1 MPNGSSRLP
10 TNEQKEHITRKGVWP
25 LKRFGALMARSLP
38 GLCQCKSFDMEEIMK
53 PMVSTD
59 WRVLAVPVASLAA
72 LLLATP
78 QVALADS
85 GTFEEVS
92 SFTTHYIT
100 FEHGDETIIGGTLDG
115 TRIIISSSGEPFV
128 KGESSITECLVFVRK
143 TANGIDN
150 ESPCTF
156 TDSSQDKLFTV
167 ARRRAGNM
175 EAGGQGKIEIQGG
188 TGKYKGITGSCGYRV
203 TYLPGNRA
211 TSVHTCDWQKP

>member
-1 MPNGSSRLP
+1 MKHIASRC
-10 TNEQKEHITRKGVWP
+10 R
-25 LKRFGALMARSLP
+25 RA
-38 GLCQCKSFDMEEIMK
+38 
-53 PMVSTD
+53 
-59 WRVLAVPVASLAA
+59 LAVPVVSCTT
-72 LLLATP
+72 LLLAMP

-100 FEHGDETIIGGTLDG
+100 FEHGDETIIGGALDG
-115 TRIIISSSGEPFV
+115 TRTIISSSGGPFV
-128 KGESSITECLVFVRK
+128 KGDSSTTECLVFVRK

-156 TDSSQDKLFTV
+156 TDGSQDKLFTV

-188 TGKYKGITGSCGYRV
+188 TGKYKGITGSCSYRV